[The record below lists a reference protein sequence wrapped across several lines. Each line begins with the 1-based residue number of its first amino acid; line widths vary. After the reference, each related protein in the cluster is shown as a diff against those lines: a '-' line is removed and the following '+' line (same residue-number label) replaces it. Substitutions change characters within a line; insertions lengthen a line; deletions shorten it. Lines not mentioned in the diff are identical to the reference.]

1 MELEKTKE
9 EVQQNKTKRRRIYAQ
24 LAQLQKALDNP
35 DERVVD
41 PEEER
46 QKTEQER
53 SKRIDKK
60 LGKKQQAMTELKNWK
75 RHQKRCLK
83 CGSR

>member
-1 MELEKTKE
+1 LELEKTKE

-46 QKTEQER
+46 
-53 SKRIDKK
+53 
-60 LGKKQQAMTELKNWK
+60 
-75 RHQKRCLK
+75 
-83 CGSR
+83 